1 MRGTIQPPMPIF
13 TIGFRG
19 TFSEKSAACLWFR
32 PELRHD
38 CIDLTGAMHR
48 LDSIVANL
56 RSLEFDTLLSSDTLQ
71 FRQAALELMQ
81 HILQLGE
88 FAGAVASGYRSVNRL
103 R

>member
-13 TIGFRG
+13 TIGFPG
-19 TFSEKSAACLWFR
+19 TFSEKSAACPWFP
-32 PELRHD
+32 PEPQRD

-56 RSLEFDTLLSSDTLQ
+56 RSLEFDTLRFRTPE

-81 HILQLGE
+81 HVLQLGE
-88 FAGAVASGYRSVNRL
+88 FAGAVASGYRSINRL

>member
-13 TIGFRG
+13 TIGFPG
-19 TFSEKSAACLWFR
+19 TFSEKSAACPWF
-32 PELRHD
+32 PLELRRD

-56 RSLEFDTLLSSDTLQ
+56 RSLDFDTLLFRPAL
-71 FRQAALELMQ
+71 FRQAALEFMQ

-88 FAGAVASGYRSVNRL
+88 FAGAVALGYRSVNRL

>member
-13 TIGFRG
+13 TIGFPG
-19 TFSEKSAACLWFR
+19 TFSEKSAACLWSR
-32 PELRHD
+32 RKQRCD
-38 CIDLTGAMHR
+38 YIDLTGAMHR
-48 LDSIVANL
+48 IDSIVANL
-56 RSLEFDTLLSSDTLQ
+56 RSLEFDTLLFRTLQ
-71 FRQAALELMQ
+71 FRKVALELMQ

>member
-19 TFSEKSAACLWFR
+19 TFSEKSAACPWF
-32 PELRHD
+32 PLELRHD

-56 RSLEFDTLLSSDTLQ
+56 RSLEFDTLFFRTLQ
-71 FRQAALELMQ
+71 FRQAVLELMQ

-88 FAGAVASGYRSVNRL
+88 FASAVASGYRSVNRL